1 VLHIPLEPFVTEQ
14 GGAGVIKHRADMAPR
29 PVEPP
34 IGPALRRRHQC
45 SWAGGGGAMKFPER
59 TSAHVT
65 ETESWRLLQALALKE
80 WVVREVS
87 ERDYGID
94 AYIELIPK
102 AGQITGQLMSV
113 QLKGEQAIDWRPS
126 EGGLRVAS
134 SPSVKTTTAAY
145 WLGLPVPVFL
155 FVADL
160 TAENIHFVA
169 VQEGIRAQFDKLD
182 SQKTISFALRDK
194 LDLRSEVGLSLLDR
208 SYARERRHEQFSFHI
223 TNLINQIDA
232 FADFIRVNQNRDI
245 FMEVEAER
253 HLQFRALHESCRM
266 ASLYLEH
273 EWTVE
278 SLSDL
283 YAKDRDKW
291 KDETVYLHEQTLD
304 RALQKIEMLFPA
316 LVRKALALVSE
327 TQANYWRNKDPVF
340 FSLCSGGEL
349 EWMLRRLEKEAGQ

>member
-1 VLHIPLEPFVTEQ
+1 
-14 GGAGVIKHRADMAPR
+14 
-29 PVEPP
+29 
-34 IGPALRRRHQC
+34 
-45 SWAGGGGAMKFPER
+45 MKFPER
-59 TSAHVT
+59 SDSHVT
-65 ETESWRLLQALALKE
+65 EAESWRLLQALAPKE
-80 WVVREVS
+80 WIVREVS

-94 AYIELIPK
+94 AYIELTSE

-113 QLKGEQAIDWRPS
+113 QLKGVQAIDWRPS
-126 EGGLRVAS
+126 ERGLRVAS

-169 VQEGIRAQFDKLD
+169 VQEGIRTQFDKLD
-182 SQKTISFALRDK
+182 SQSTISFALGDK
-194 LDLRSEVGLSLLDR
+194 LDLRSEAGLTLLHR
-208 SYARERRHEQFSFHI
+208 FYARERRHEQFSFHI

-232 FADFIRVNQNRDI
+232 FADFIRANQNRDI
-245 FMEVEAER
+245 FMGVEAER
-253 HLQFRALHESCRM
+253 HLTFRALHESCRM

-283 YAKDRDKW
+283 YAKDRDEW
-291 KDETVYLHEQTLD
+291 KDENYYLHERTLD
-304 RALQKIEMLFPA
+304 YALQKIEMLFPA

-327 TQANYWRNKDPVF
+327 TQASYWRDKDPVF
-340 FSLCSGGEL
+340 FSLCSSGEL
-349 EWMLRRLEKEAGQ
+349 IWTLKQLENEAGR